1 MEVRISL
8 NLFGPVGAC
17 MFKTNKILNYFVLYP
32 VLKIN
37 ALKEKGNEALA
48 SDKYDEAIAA
58 YTEAI
63 ALDGENHVLFSNR
76 SAAYAKASKYE
87 EALKDAEQ
95 TIALNPTWPKG
106 YSRKSA
112 ALTGMEK
119 YSEALLSYKKGKT
132 SVKLLQINLFE
143 TSFECRFGIRSK

>member
-1 MEVRISL
+1 M
-8 NLFGPVGAC
+8 
-17 MFKTNKILNYFVLYP
+17 
-32 VLKIN
+32 
-37 ALKEKGNEALA
+37 KERGNEALA

-76 SAAYAKASKYE
+76 SAAYAKAGKYE
-87 EALKDAEQ
+87 EALKDAEE

-119 YSEALLSYKKGKT
+119 YSEALLSYKKGLT
-132 SVKLLQINLFE
+132 SSTLDIISASLYD
-143 TSFECRFGIRSK
+143 T